1 MIAGIEDKTYAELKA
16 QRDELVVQVV
26 AFAGVDPDELA
37 RHYLHARMDAAQRD
51 EKLAEQGKT
60 ITALQD
66 GAEASKQQDTARI
79 ERLGQCTMKLAA
91 VQDELKLVRETAAD
105 QAAASAGQI
114 NTLRAQCVRETERA
128 DRLKALS
135 SISRAAVVQAAAIL
149 NTAASQMTV
158 EAADQGE

>member
-1 MIAGIEDKTYAELKA
+1 MIAGIEDKTYAELKE
-16 QRDELVVQVV
+16 QREELVKQVV

-37 RHYLHARMDAAQRD
+37 RHYLHARMDATQRD
-51 EKLAEQGKT
+51 EKLAEQGKA

-66 GAEASKQQDTARI
+66 SLQAVKERKERADRELAQTQQVLESVRRCAQETS
-79 ERLGQCTMKLAA
+79 LADKVTVDA
-91 VQDELKLVRETAAD
+91 VRKSLAKETA
-105 QAAASAGQI
+105 
-114 NTLRAQCVRETERA
+114 RA

-135 SISRAAVVQAAAIL
+135 SISREAVVQAAAIL